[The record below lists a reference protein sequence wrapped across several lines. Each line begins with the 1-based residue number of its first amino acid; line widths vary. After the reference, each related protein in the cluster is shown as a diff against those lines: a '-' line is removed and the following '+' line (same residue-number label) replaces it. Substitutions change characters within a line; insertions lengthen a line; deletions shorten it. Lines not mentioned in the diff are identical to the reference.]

1 MQNYFANRFTIY
13 FENNVEMSQIGNNI
27 KKLRNVKG
35 LSQQAFADLF
45 GLTRGNISSYEELRA
60 EPKIEIMLQIAK
72 YFSIPIAELLE
83 KQLTVNE
90 ILNFEDYFPIETH
103 KEEVHSLAKIPF
115 LDREYFRQQDS
126 SPRTADKRAVIQ
138 LPLDSNNKFLAIE
151 NSSFVP
157 HPAGFTFEEHTILFF
172 EQVTVDILHT
182 LGDHFGYFDGDTRF
196 FGRYE
201 VADKE
206 IALVL
211 NDWKKEVYGGE
222 TATHFWK
229 LFGKFDR
236 VL

>member
-1 MQNYFANRFTIY
+1 
-13 FENNVEMSQIGNNI
+13 MSQIGNNI

-45 GLTRGNISSYEELRA
+45 GLTRGNISSYEERRA

-90 ILNFEDYFPIETH
+90 ILNFEDYFPVESVI
-103 KEEVHSLAKIPF
+103 VDAGSFAKIPY
-115 LDREYFRQQDS
+115 LDREYFRQY
-126 SPRTADKRAVIQ
+126 TAGDNTLENRAAIH
-138 LPLDSNNKFLAIE
+138 LPVDSNNKFLAIE

-157 HPAGFTFEEHTILFF
+157 HPAGFAFDEHMILFV

-182 LGDHFGYFDGDTRF
+182 LNDHFGYFGGATPF

-201 VADKE
+201 ISGKE

-211 NDWKKEVYGGE
+211 NDWKKEVYSAGN
-222 TATHFWK
+222 AAHFWK
-229 LFGKFDR
+229 LFGKFER

>member
-1 MQNYFANRFTIY
+1 
-13 FENNVEMSQIGNNI
+13 MSQIGNNI

-35 LSQQAFADLF
+35 LSQQAFGDLF

-60 EPKIEIMLQIAK
+60 EPKIEVMLQIAK

-90 ILNFEDYFPIETH
+90 ILNFEDYFPVEPLTEN
-103 KEEVHSLAKIPF
+103 KGMLAKIPF
-115 LDREYFRQQDS
+115 LDREYFRSQDATECS
-126 SPRTADKRAVIQ
+126 LEKRPAIH
-138 LPLDSNNKFLAIE
+138 LPLDSNNKFLAVE

-157 HPAGFTFEEHTILFF
+157 HPVGFAFEEHTILFF

-182 LGDHFGYFDGDTRF
+182 LGDHFGYFDGDTPF
-196 FGRYE
+196 FGSY
-201 VADKE
+201 AIAGKE

-211 NDWKKEVYGGE
+211 NDWKKEVYSAE
-222 TATHFWK
+222 TAPHFWK
-229 LFGKFDR
+229 LFGKFER